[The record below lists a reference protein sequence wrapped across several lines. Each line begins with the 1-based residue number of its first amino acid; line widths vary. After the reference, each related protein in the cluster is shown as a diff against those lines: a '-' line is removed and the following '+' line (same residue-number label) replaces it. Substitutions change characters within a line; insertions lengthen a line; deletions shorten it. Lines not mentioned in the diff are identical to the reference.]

1 MTTWRRRGLHGHGHG
16 QGTWRRRGRG
26 TVTGRLAL
34 VLVTLASAA
43 GCLTGPEPEAVL
55 RVMVP
60 NTAGSGYDVTGR
72 TLVVSLREAGITD
85 AEAFNLTGGS
95 GTVAL
100 SRLLHERGNDRLVLL
115 MGLGLVG
122 SAQATPEA
130 PGVGDAE
137 PLARLV
143 EEPEA
148 LIVPT
153 DSPLDSVETLLAGWE
168 AGEVTTGIG
177 SHVGGPDHL
186 AWREAV
192 RAAGLAPEAGR
203 NARYDGGGALLGAL
217 LSGEVDAI
225 MTGLSEYRH
234 ALAAGELRVL
244 AVTGAERVPG
254 VDAPT
259 FRELGY
265 AWEFVNWRGLLAP
278 PGLTDGQREGLLDA
292 LDALH
297 ESETWRAALRENG
310 WRDAY
315 LTGEPFV
322 RFLHEEASRRAADND
337 RP

>member
-1 MTTWRRRGLHGHGHG
+1 MTW
-16 QGTWRRRGRG
+16 RGRG
-26 TVTGRLAL
+26 TAAARVAG
-34 VLVTLASAA
+34 VLVTLATVA
-43 GCLTGPEPEAVL
+43 GCLAGPEPGAAL

-122 SAQATPEA
+122 SAQATPRA

-153 DSPLDSVETLLAGWE
+153 DSPLVSVEALLAGWE
-168 AGEVTTGIG
+168 AGDLTTGIG

-186 AWREAV
+186 AWREAA
-192 RAAGLAPEAGR
+192 RAAGLAPEAGPV
-203 NARYDGGGALLGAL
+203 ARYDGGGALLGAL
-217 LSGEVDAI
+217 LNGDVDAI
-225 MTGLSEYRH
+225 MTGVSEYRH

-254 VDAPT
+254 LEAPT

-278 PGLTDGQREGLLDA
+278 PGLTDSQREGLLDA

-297 ESETWRAALRENG
+297 ASEEWQTALRENG

-315 LTGEPFV
+315 LTGEPFA
-322 RFLHEEASRRAADND
+322 RFLDEENERASRQAADDD
-337 RP
+337 RPGRTG